1 MKTETVIYKDGET
14 ELEGFMAWDE
24 TQTSPRPA
32 VLVSHAW
39 GGLGEFEQQ
48 KAKDLAALGYVG
60 FALDVYG
67 RGQRGDTAE
76 VNAKLM
82 TPFLE
87 DRALLERRMQLAV
100 ETVRAQDVCDEKRVA
115 AIGFCFGGLCVLD
128 LARSGA
134 DVRGVASFHGLL
146 GGRDGMDRNEIGA
159 KVLVLHGHDDGMVPA
174 EQFDAFCKEMT
185 EAKAD
190 WQIHQYGHTV
200 HAFTNPKA
208 NDPDFGTVYEPKAA
222 RRSWASM
229 VDFLEEAFE

>member
-1 MKTETVIYKDGET
+1 MQTEILIYQDGDT
-14 ELEGFMAWDE
+14 ELEGFIAWDE
-24 TQTSPRPA
+24 TLKDARPG

-39 GGLGEFEQQ
+39 GGQGEFDHQ
-48 KAKDLAALGYVG
+48 KARDLAELGYVG

-87 DRALLERRMQLAV
+87 DRALLERRMRLGLEALRGHV
-100 ETVRAQDVCDEKRVA
+100 LCNAQRVA

-128 LARSGA
+128 LARSGS
-134 DVRGVASFHGLL
+134 DVRGVVSFHGLL
-146 GGRDGMDRNEIGA
+146 GGRDGMDKNEITS

-174 EQFDAFCKEMT
+174 EQFDGFCNEMT

-190 WQIHQYGHTV
+190 WQIHQYGHTL
-200 HAFTNPKA
+200 HAFTNPAA
-208 NDPDFGTVYEPKAA
+208 NDPAFGTVYNPDAA
-222 RRSWASM
+222 RRSWNSM
-229 VDFLEEAFE
+229 KDFLEEVLA